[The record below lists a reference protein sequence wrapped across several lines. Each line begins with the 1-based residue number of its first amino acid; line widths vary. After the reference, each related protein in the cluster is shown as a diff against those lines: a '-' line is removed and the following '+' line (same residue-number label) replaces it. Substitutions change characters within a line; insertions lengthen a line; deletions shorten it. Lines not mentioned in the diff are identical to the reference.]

1 MSHRLKGSYIGD
13 YVGDHYRAY
22 EGGYYRRLDYGSH
35 ESAHVFDKCPSGD
48 QTSAC
53 MGSVLFEELGLFH
66 CSKGSS
72 VEEGLDF
79 WNVSTFRRTVLG
91 IAAHFAELAEP
102 SCNHQR
108 DGPSLS
114 LTKQRSTYA
123 STFQTDAVL
132 YL

>member
-1 MSHRLKGSYIGD
+1 M
-13 YVGDHYRAY
+13 
-22 EGGYYRRLDYGSH
+22 
-35 ESAHVFDKCPSGD
+35 AHMRVPMFSTNALLGIKH
-48 QTSAC
+48 QHV
-53 MGSVLFEELGLFH
+53 MGSVLFEELGLFD
-66 CSKGSS
+66 CSKGSG

-79 WNVSTFRRTVLG
+79 WNVSRFRRTVLG